1 MKSEESPSLN
11 REGRGGSSKKNF
23 ILAMLVILGVV
34 TFLDRI
40 NISVAGSSIMKDLNL
55 SAAEWGWVQ
64 SAFIL
69 SYGLMQI
76 PMGAYGDRHGHR
88 KVLTEIVLWWS
99 LFTAFTGVAGGL
111 VSLLIIR
118 FMFGVGE
125 AGSSPCST
133 GVISRWFEK
142 HEVGKAQGYVWAAS
156 RMGGALTP
164 FVVIPVM
171 AWLGWRAAFW
181 LLGGLGV
188 IWAVVWYIMYR
199 DKKPTLNPSQREGSP
214 NTSETNKNSLPLG
227 GQGVGSPSGEVGE
240 TQVSS
245 PPSGEIKWG
254 PILHNRQFWTICAM
268 YFFYAFGSWFFFSWF
283 PTFMELG
290 RGFAKS
296 ELTYAVAVPFIM
308 SMIGNITGGYLTDK
322 LSAKYGLKV
331 GRKALGTSSLAISA
345 LCMFLAAFIPGK
357 MAVFVFLSLCFG
369 IFDLMLPSAW
379 ALCIDLGKQHAG
391 AISGAMNT
399 FGNNGGFFCGILFGY
414 LVQASGNYNLPL
426 YMIAGMLLISAL
438 LFSFINPT
446 KPIVE

>member
-1 MKSEESPSLN
+1 MK
-11 REGRGGSSKKNF
+11 RKNI
-23 ILAMLVILGVV
+23 ILTMLVLLGVV

-40 NISVAGSSIMKDLNL
+40 NISVAGSSIMHDLNL

-76 PMGAYGDRHGHR
+76 PMGALGDRYGHR
-88 KVLTEIVLWWS
+88 KILSMIVLWWS
-99 LFTAFTGVAGGL
+99 LFTAFTGMAGGL
-111 VSLLIIR
+111 ASLLVIR
-118 FMFGVGE
+118 FMFGIGE

-171 AWLGWRAAFW
+171 TLLGWREAFYILGALGIVWAA
-181 LLGGLGV
+181 
-188 IWAVVWYIMYR
+188 VWYFYYR
-199 DKKPTLNPSQREGSP
+199 DRQP
-214 NTSETNKNSLPLG
+214 ETAK
-227 GQGVGSPSGEVGE
+227 E
-240 TQVSS
+240 TVRQ
-245 PPSGEIKWG
+245 PIPWRT
-254 PILHNRQFWTICAM
+254 ILHHKQFWIICAM

-308 SMIGNITGGYLTDK
+308 SMIGNISGGYLTDRLTK
-322 LSAKYGLKV
+322 KYGLKI
-331 GRKALGTSSLAISA
+331 GRKALGSTSLAVSA
-345 LCMFLAAFIPGK
+345 VCMFLAAFIPGK

-391 AISGAMNT
+391 TISGAMNT
-399 FGNNGGFFCGILFGY
+399 AGNLGGFFCGILFGQ
-414 LVQASGNYNLPL
+414 LVQSSGNYNLPL
-426 YMIAGMLLISAL
+426 YMIAGMLIISAA
-438 LFSFINPT
+438 LFALINPT
-446 KPIVE
+446 KPIVEK

>member
-1 MKSEESPSLN
+1 MK
-11 REGRGGSSKKNF
+11 RKNI
-23 ILAMLVILGVV
+23 ILTMLVLLGVV

-40 NISVAGSSIMKDLNL
+40 NISVAGSSIMHDLNL

-76 PMGAYGDRHGHR
+76 PMGALGDRFGHR
-88 KVLTEIVLWWS
+88 KILSLIVLWWS
-99 LFTAFTGVAGGL
+99 LFTAFTGLAGGL
-111 VSLLIIR
+111 ASLLVIR
-118 FMFGVGE
+118 FMFGIGE

-171 AWLGWRAAFW
+171 AWLGWREAFY
-181 LLGGLGV
+181 LLGGLGI
-188 IWAVVWYIMYR
+188 IWAVVWYFYYR
-199 DKKPTLNPSQREGSP
+199 DRKPETLQTVEQKAIPWR
-214 NTSETNKNSLPLG
+214 T
-227 GQGVGSPSGEVGE
+227 
-240 TQVSS
+240 
-245 PPSGEIKWG
+245 
-254 PILHNRQFWTICAM
+254 ILHHKQFWIICAM

-308 SMIGNITGGYLTDK
+308 SMIGHISGGYLTDR
-322 LSAKYGLKV
+322 LSKKYGLKI
-331 GRKALGTSSLAISA
+331 GRKALGSTSLAISA
-345 LCMFLAAFIPGK
+345 VCMFLAAFIPGK

-391 AISGAMNT
+391 TISGAMNT
-399 FGNNGGFFCGILFGY
+399 AGNLGGFFCGILFGF
-414 LVQASGNYNLPL
+414 LVQSSGNYNLPL
-426 YMIAGMLLISAL
+426 YMIAGMLIISAC
-438 LFSFINPT
+438 LFALINPT
-446 KPIVE
+446 KPIVEE

>member
-1 MKSEESPSLN
+1 
-11 REGRGGSSKKNF
+11 
-23 ILAMLVILGVV
+23 MLVLLGVV

-40 NISVAGSSIMKDLNL
+40 NISVAGSSIMHDLNL

-76 PMGAYGDRHGHR
+76 PMGALGDRYGHR
-88 KVLTEIVLWWS
+88 KILSMIVLWWS
-99 LFTAFTGVAGGL
+99 LFTAFTGMAGGL
-111 VSLLIIR
+111 ASLLVIR
-118 FMFGVGE
+118 FMFGIGE

-171 AWLGWRAAFW
+171 TLLGWREAFYILGALGIVWAA
-181 LLGGLGV
+181 
-188 IWAVVWYIMYR
+188 VWYFYYR
-199 DKKPTLNPSQREGSP
+199 DRQP
-214 NTSETNKNSLPLG
+214 ETAK
-227 GQGVGSPSGEVGE
+227 E
-240 TQVSS
+240 TVRQ
-245 PPSGEIKWG
+245 PIPWRT
-254 PILHNRQFWTICAM
+254 ILHHKQFWIICAM

-308 SMIGNITGGYLTDK
+308 SMIGNISGGYLTDRLTK
-322 LSAKYGLKV
+322 KYGLKI
-331 GRKALGTSSLAISA
+331 GRKALGSTSLAVSA
-345 LCMFLAAFIPGK
+345 VCMFLAAFIPGK

-391 AISGAMNT
+391 TISGAMNT
-399 FGNNGGFFCGILFGY
+399 AGNLGGFFCGILFGQ
-414 LVQASGNYNLPL
+414 LVQSSGNYNLPL
-426 YMIAGMLLISAL
+426 YMIAGMLIISAA
-438 LFSFINPT
+438 LFALINPT
-446 KPIVE
+446 KPIVEKEV

>member
-1 MKSEESPSLN
+1 MNERMKSEESPSLN

-199 DKKPTLNPSQREGSP
+199 DKSLTPTPSPVERGEQDASPRGGMEGVNWSR
-214 NTSETNKNSLPLG
+214 
-227 GQGVGSPSGEVGE
+227 
-240 TQVSS
+240 
-245 PPSGEIKWG
+245 
-254 PILHNRQFWTICAM
+254 ILHNRQFWTICAM

-399 FGNNGGFFCGILFGY
+399 FGNIGGFFCGILFGY